1 MICGRCQRQIQVS
14 ESDSLLTFTNLV
26 RMNPKTDHLC
36 ERCSLGF
43 IEWFAKGNYIQKQIA
58 KEENEN
64 V

>member
-1 MICGRCQRQIQVS
+1 
-14 ESDSLLTFTNLV
+14 
-26 RMNPKTDHLC
+26 MNTKTAHLC